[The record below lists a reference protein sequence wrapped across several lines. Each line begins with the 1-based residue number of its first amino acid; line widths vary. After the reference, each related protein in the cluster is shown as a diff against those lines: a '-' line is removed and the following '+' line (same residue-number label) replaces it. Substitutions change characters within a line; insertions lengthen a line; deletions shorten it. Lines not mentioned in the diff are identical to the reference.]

1 MDEPIAVEPPPK
13 DPELGTNENDPAL
26 SCMDVFLN
34 GGVPETGLYW
44 IKSGKLNPY
53 TIYCDMDTDGGGW
66 SLFYN
71 FVHKPGELF
80 DIDSEMLPTE
90 PEKHKSYMDL
100 DQLEFKGTDVMELRF
115 FC

>member
-1 MDEPIAVEPPPK
+1 
-13 DPELGTNENDPAL
+13 
-26 SCMDVFLN
+26 
-34 GGVPETGLYW
+34 
-44 IKSGKLNPY
+44 
-53 TIYCDMDTDGGGW
+53 MDTDGGGW